1 MVTLTP
7 EGRGFLVVFL
17 TGMLFVQCW
26 GFVFSWLALTLTLTL
41 TLWIDRVALD
51 HVVVLLLIADQT
63 TRRVKP

>member
-1 MVTLTP
+1 
-7 EGRGFLVVFL
+7 
-17 TGMLFVQCW
+17 MLFVQCW
-26 GFVFSWLALTLTLTL
+26 GFVFSWLAL